1 MTASSDIA
9 NLLNTELVEL
19 TLGTNLFYGPYQYF
33 ATGGGIPVRCVFCLQ
48 TAGSRVMP
56 FKPTSS
62 PTFREGERNFRV
74 DIFIRE
80 DKQKFGDGEELAI
93 KVSNALDMNPPT
105 GYVEART
112 INTAPNYLRKDDL
125 DCHLWTVS
133 VEVMKVGTPT

>member
-9 NLLNTELVEL
+9 GQLNSSLVEL

-33 ATGGGIPVRCVFCLQ
+33 ESPEIPVRCVFCLQ
-48 TAGSRVMP
+48 TAGRRVQP
-56 FKPTSS
+56 YKPTS
-62 PTFREGERNFRV
+62 TLTYREGERNFRV

-80 DKQKFGDGEELAI
+80 NKQNFGSGEALAVR
-93 KVSNALDMNPPT
+93 VSNALDMNPPT